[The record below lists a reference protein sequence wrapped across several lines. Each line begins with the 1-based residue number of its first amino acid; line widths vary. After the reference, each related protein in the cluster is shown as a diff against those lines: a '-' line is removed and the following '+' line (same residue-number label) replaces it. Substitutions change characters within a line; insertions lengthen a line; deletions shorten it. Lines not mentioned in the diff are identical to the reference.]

1 MKRLLWVSL
10 VVLVGAGPVAAQ
22 MGSQPSGFTSHF
34 SEGTE
39 LAFYYPSDWYVAD
52 GDGNL
57 AIMSRA
63 ALANQMDLDE
73 PDLQPGDTVVIVG
86 IIPTMLMAMM
96 GVPVDDVDTILTGMF
111 DTMIAQAGEIENGET
126 AGHTFGA
133 RSVASVLFDDAQ
145 EEFSGMMLVAHEQE
159 EVIVF
164 AVAMGFREDLRR
176 RREMVAEIIS
186 TVEFTGDLESMLMG
200 Q

>member
-1 MKRLLWVSL
+1 MKRLLWVFLAVL
-10 VVLVGAGPVAAQ
+10 VVAGPVAAQ

-34 SEGTE
+34 SEDTQ
-39 LAFYYPSDWYVAD
+39 LAFYYPRDWYVAD

-63 ALANQMDLDE
+63 ALADQMELDE

-96 GVPVDDVDTILTGMF
+96 GVPVDDVDTILSGMF
-111 DTMIAQAGEIENGET
+111 DTMIAQAGEVENGET

-133 RSVASVLFDDAQ
+133 RSVASVLFDDAE
-145 EEFSGMMLVAHEQE
+145 EEFSGMMLVAHEQD

-164 AVAMGFREDLRR
+164 AVAMGFREDLLR
-176 RREMVAEIIS
+176 RREVVAEIVS